1 LPTILGSNCTLSTID
16 GQQVVAATAAAK
28 RKEDD
33 AMNVAQATT
42 TTVHQ
47 EHEALVAAVAAT
59 CKTLDEA
66 RIRERVA
73 ALTWEKEKT
82 IAHHLEQ

>member
-1 LPTILGSNCTLSTID
+1 MT
-16 GQQVVAATAAAK
+16 
-28 RKEDD
+28 
-33 AMNVAQATT
+33 VAQATT

-47 EHEALVAAVAAT
+47 EHEALIAAVAAT